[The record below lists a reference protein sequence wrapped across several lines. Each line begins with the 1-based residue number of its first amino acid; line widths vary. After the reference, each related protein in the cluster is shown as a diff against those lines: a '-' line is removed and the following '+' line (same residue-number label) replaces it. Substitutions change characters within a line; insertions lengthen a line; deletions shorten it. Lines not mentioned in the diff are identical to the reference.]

1 MSLDFTNDPWGA
13 WGSLIGTVLGQS
25 YNKNAQERERAKADK
40 IIDEMRNQQVAQR
53 VDALRNANIEDE
65 SAGQAI
71 ANNMAQQ
78 AGAQG
83 AQQATGFSINTPNI
97 DFMGQGVQYAQQQN
111 PYQFSL
117 PALNN
122 KPQLGKDYAVNKA
135 LEANQKALNSE
146 KTAQAVL
153 AAADPTAQARY
164 NWNPD
169 YTEDNV
175 RKKLRAA
182 DVRQEIIDEKL
193 GEARKD
199 IARRADEVLLPSI
212 RKKLFYGYDTVEKD
226 KDGNLY
232 TVHHNPDYISYMQ
245 ASAELEQLKQYAP
258 ETYKTYMRQVVLPKD
273 LYAANEYD
281 RRYKQQRDDRREDA
295 KTNRQWNREDKDTDF
310 KRKVY
315 WDVVKAEQKKNSK
328 NSIAVNDYK
337 EALKRRSEIEAYYEE
352 QRSTNPNFELPS
364 GMQKEWETN
373 NAIINQY
380 LNERAGGNGNSN
392 NTGDGETPVDW
403 NDWNSIMAGIDQAK
417 ADGHSAKEILTLVE
431 SKLGKDHPWYKN
443 IASSFNHDPKRKEEE
458 DKAERQRQLNESL
471 FPKEYTHDNR
481 KPPVI
486 SDGWRDFISAPLF
499 GGGQSDRWRNFISTP
514 LFK

>member
-1 MSLDFTNDPWGA
+1 MSITSDPLFQIGMALGGA
-13 WGSLIGTVLGQS
+13 YGNIWA
-25 YNKNAQERERAKADK
+25 NNATKRQGAKADD
-40 IIDEMRNQQVAQR
+40 IIEQMRNQQIAQR
-53 VDALRNANIEDE
+53 VDSMRNANIENE

-78 AGAQG
+78 AGTQG
-83 AQQATGFSINTPNI
+83 AQQATGLSINTPNI
-97 DFMGQGVQYAQQQN
+97 DFMGQGAQYAQQQN
-111 PYQFSL
+111 TYQFSL

-135 LEANQKALNSE
+135 LQANQKALNSE
-146 KTAQAVL
+146 KTTQAVL
-153 AAADPTAQARY
+153 AAANPTAQARY

-175 RKKLRAA
+175 RKALEKAGLAQ
-182 DVRQEIIDEKL
+182 DVIDKKV

-199 IARRADEVLLPSI
+199 IARQAEAVLLPSI
-212 RKKLFYGYDTVEKD
+212 QKKLFYGYDTVEKD
-226 KDGNLY
+226 ENGNMY
-232 TVHHNPDYISYMQ
+232 TVHHNPDYTSYMQ
-245 ASAELEQLKQYAP
+245 ATVELEQLKQYAP
-258 ETYKTYMRQVVLPKD
+258 ETYKTYMQQVVSPKE

-310 KRKVY
+310 KRRVY
-315 WDVVKAEQKKNSK
+315 WEGVKAEQKKNSK

-352 QRSTNPNFELPS
+352 QRSTNPNFNLPS
-364 GMQKEWETN
+364 GMQQEWEAN

-392 NTGDGETPVDW
+392 NTGNGETPVDW
-403 NDWNSIMAGIDQAK
+403 NNWNSIMAGIDQAK

-443 IASSFNHDPKRKEEE
+443 IASSFNHDVKRKEEE
-458 DKAERQRQLNESL
+458 DKAQRQRELNETL
-471 FPKEYTHDNR
+471 FPNSNVNTTDQTIAHIAELG
-481 KPPVI
+481 
-486 SDGWRDFISAPLF
+486 SDIGNGRPIWNIAHR
-499 GGGQSDRWRNFISTP
+499 
-514 LFK
+514 